1 MKHHLAK
8 TLLLVG
14 AAAVSFATLAQTAP
28 GARDPYTQGA
38 DAPGARDPYTQG
50 AATNTGPGV
59 TDPNAGGAR
68 APDKFDPYTQ
78 GANQSTRQ
86 DLAPAQP
93 EPMPGSP
100 AYMDRSR
107 WLGPSLGT
115 RTGMRNPFLDG
126 A

>member
-8 TLLLVG
+8 TLLL
-14 AAAVSFATLAQTAP
+14 ASAAVVSFSPLAQPAP

-38 DAPGARDPYTQG
+38 AAPGARDPYTQG
-50 AATNTGPGV
+50 AATDTGSGL
-59 TDPNAGGAR
+59 TNPNAGGAR
-68 APDKFDPYTQ
+68 SPDKFDPYTQ

-86 DLAPAQP
+86 DLAPAQG
-93 EPMPGSP
+93 EPMPGSQ

-115 RTGMRNPFLDG
+115 RNGMRSPFLDG

>member
-8 TLLLVG
+8 SLLLAG
-14 AAAVSFATLAQTAP
+14 AAVVSLPALAQMAQ
-28 GARDPYTQGA
+28 GARDPYSQGA
-38 DAPGARDPYTQG
+38 AAPDARDPYTQG
-50 AATNTGPGV
+50 AATNTGTGL
-59 TDPNAGGAR
+59 TDPYAGGAR

-78 GANQSTRQ
+78 GANQPTRQ
-86 DLAPAQP
+86 DLAPAQS
-93 EPMPGSP
+93 EPMDGSQ

-126 A
+126 T